1 MCIRDRYYDKTSKT
15 KAKVAQAL
23 TYPVFVIVL
32 AIVVVAVVMVAVI
45 PTFKDI

>member
-1 MCIRDRYYDKTSKT
+1 MCIRDS
-15 KAKVAQAL
+15 